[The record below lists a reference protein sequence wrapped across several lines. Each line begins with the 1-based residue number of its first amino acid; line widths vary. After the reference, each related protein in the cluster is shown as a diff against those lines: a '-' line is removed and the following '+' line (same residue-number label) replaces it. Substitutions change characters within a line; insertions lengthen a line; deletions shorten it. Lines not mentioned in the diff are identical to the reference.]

1 MDSESLK
8 NLAAVTGGKYFK
20 LGPTGEGLAKTF
32 DILQEEGVRRKREQF
47 STELPIERFQ
57 PFILF
62 ALLLLFLEILTPS
75 AKRGILKSL
84 IITLP
89 FFLIGCLKQDNVK
102 RAEEELRERK
112 SSGCC
117 QLLFYGS

>member
-8 NLAAVTGGKYFK
+8 NLAPVTGGKYFK

-57 PFILF
+57 PFIL

-75 AKRGILKSL
+75 AKGILKSL

-89 FFLIGCLKQDNVK
+89 FF
-102 RAEEELRERK
+102 
-112 SSGCC
+112 
-117 QLLFYGS
+117 

>member
-1 MDSESLK
+1 MVHLYQQILVDQPASNFLKDREGKTISTKMDSESLK

-57 PFILF
+57 PFYPF
-62 ALLLLFLEILTPS
+62 CS
-75 AKRGILKSL
+75 AFIVFRNSHSIS
-84 IITLP
+84 
-89 FFLIGCLKQDNVK
+89 
-102 RAEEELRERK
+102 
-112 SSGCC
+112 
-117 QLLFYGS
+117 

>member
-1 MDSESLK
+1 MIFSQDHLFLS
-8 NLAAVTGGKYFK
+8 
-20 LGPTGEGLAKTF
+20 TF

-102 RAEEELRERK
+102 RA
-112 SSGCC
+112 
-117 QLLFYGS
+117 